1 MLPITQEWLEKAEGD
16 YTSARRE
23 LRARKRPNYDA
34 ACFHAQQCAEKYL
47 KACLQEAGV
56 RIPRTHDLAAMITLL
71 PKPDLEWT
79 ALQTSLLRLSAYA
92 VEFRYPGQSADKPSA
107 QRALADAALV
117 RAKARTTLGLKTI

>member
-16 YTSARRE
+16 YTSAQPE

-79 ALQTSLLRLSAYA
+79 ALQTPVLRLSAYA
-92 VEFRYPGQSADKPSA
+92 VEFRYPGQSADKSAA
-107 QRALADAALV
+107 QRALADSALV
-117 RAKARTTLGLKTI
+117 RTKARATLGLKAV